1 MGGET
6 GRSDSVS
13 GNDGNGIVGEYT
25 TLVKIVKD
33 KPFLNGLRGW
43 NPGKSPRSCGPQIRR
58 RSAYLVL
65 RRSDNSGSVWLVNLL
80 IRPKRRADNW
90 QSSQKLK
97 NRIADS

>member
-43 NPGKSPRSCGPQIRR
+43 NPGKSPRSCGPQIRH
-58 RSAYLVL
+58 RSAADPPISSYAGQITAVPF
-65 RRSDNSGSVWLVNLL
+65 GS
-80 IRPKRRADNW
+80 
-90 QSSQKLK
+90 
-97 NRIADS
+97 